1 MSYDIPINQDTNI
14 TDTIIQGYCKN
25 KCKLRYNYPEVNAA
39 CVMRI
44 TPDSNLSMLTDIGEL
59 NYPEI
64 DALTNSKQFRSW
76 VKKNIDKTSMMKIKR
91 WTSAQ
96 YKKHKNNIPKNTSPT
111 EFINYFDKKG
121 TKILDHNGKL
131 VEIYEYISIISTK
144 DGELRGRK
152 GSKRAKN
159 KETIKTP
166 TNTYLS
172 ITIED
177 SKPRSSV
184 SFNSLGYNESE
195 IRIYSPSLHLFN
207 NKRADMEVCIY
218 HKQIGGLPEKLLI
231 CIPFMKSTSALTTM
245 TESAKM
251 ISNIFSSHGGCY
263 NEPKLTSKPFT
274 LNTILPSKPYF
285 YYKNEKNEHVVC
297 FHTTSENIIPAN
309 VDLSILNRNIQSY
322 TNNSQQSVPLFFSGE
337 QVSENVQDDIYIEF
351 NTVNVED
358 EDVEDED
365 VEDVEDTEG
374 FTTMKQLNNLVTTQ
388 NVICGLLLGG
398 IFFSGYKIITS
409 GKKKM

>member
-1 MSYDIPINQDTNI
+1 MSSDIPINQNTNI

-25 KCKLRYNYPEVNAA
+25 KCKLRYNYPDVNTA

-44 TPDSNLSMLTDIGEL
+44 TPDSQLDMLTINSGL

-64 DALTNSKQFRSW
+64 NALTSGSDLMAWTTTIVGKDRMNKIQIWLEKQS
-76 VKKNIDKTSMMKIKR
+76 IKH
-91 WTSAQ
+91 SD
-96 YKKHKNNIPKNTSPT
+96 NIPKNTQIL
-111 EFINYFDKKG
+111 ELLGKYYDKEEKM
-121 TKILDHNGKL
+121 LDHNGKL
-131 VEIYEYISIISTK
+131 VTINEYLRFFATK
-144 DGELRGRK
+144 QIELERG
-152 GSKRAKN
+152 KN
-159 KETIKTP
+159 KQNINTEPNKQS

-177 SKPRSSV
+177 SKPHPSV

-231 CIPFMKSTSALTTM
+231 CVPFMKSTGILTSM
-245 TESAKM
+245 TESSKM
-251 ISNIFSSHGGCY
+251 ISNIFSSQGGCY

-309 VDLSILNRNIQSY
+309 VDLSILNRDIQSY

-337 QVSENVQDDIYIEF
+337 QLSENVQDDIYIEF
-351 NTVNVED
+351 KTNVVED
-358 EDVEDED
+358 TEGVEDT
-365 VEDVEDTEG
+365 EDTEG
-374 FTTMKQLNNLVTTQ
+374 FTTMKQLNNLATIK
-388 NVICGLLLGG
+388 NIIGGLLLGG
-398 IFFSGYKIITS
+398 IVFSGYKIVTS
-409 GKKKM
+409 DKKKL